1 VTEPPAIDGATP
13 PTTDGWADLGPADTL
28 ADRPVRE
35 VRIGRLRLA
44 VTYQDGV
51 FGAISGVCNHVGG
64 PLGEGRLE
72 GEYVVCPWHYWRFE
86 RKTGAGEPGYE
97 ADRVPSHRVEV
108 RDGRLF
114 VELTPVTKRGRLPHK
129 KHPLAREP
137 QRESGPPRVV
147 GISTTVMTNAHPR
160 YSTSEALLEVALEHA
175 AAAGHET
182 RLVRLRDLSF
192 RNCEGFYSKSARACT
207 WPCSITQMDKN
218 DQLDRVYEAVV
229 HWADVILLASP
240 IRWGSA
246 SSLYYKMVERMNCIQ
261 NQITIRDKVLMKDKV
276 ASFIVTGGQDG
287 VQAVAGQML
296 GFFAE
301 IGCTFPPFPYVAHTR
316 GWSAEDMEHNV
327 EFVKMS
333 EELRDGTR
341 ELVDRALETSRRLL
355 AAPVGGERIAR
366 GGRKAHA
373 MTDEMPMQPSEP
385 PAEPIPA
392 LEGTT

>member
-1 VTEPPAIDGATP
+1 MTDPESGTLEMPEPTGGP
-13 PTTDGWADLGPADTL
+13 GWYELGPVETL
-28 ADRPVRE
+28 AGRTLRE
-35 VRIGRLRLA
+35 VRIGRVRLA
-44 VTYQDGV
+44 LTYKDGT

-97 ADRVPSHRVEV
+97 ADRVPGHRVEV

-129 KHPLAREP
+129 KHSLAREP

-207 WPCSITQMDKN
+207 WPCSITQMDKR
-218 DQLDRVYEAVV
+218 DQLEAVYEAVV

-261 NQITIRDKVLMKDKV
+261 NQITIRNKVLMRDKV
-276 ASFIVTGGQDG
+276 AAFVITGGQDG

-316 GWSAEDMEHNV
+316 GWSAEDMENNV
-327 EFVKMS
+327 AYVRHS
-333 EELRDGTR
+333 ASLHDGAAALTG
-341 ELVDRALETSRRLL
+341 RAVEMARILLETEIETGR
-355 AAPVGGERIAR
+355 VERA
-366 GGRKAHA
+366 GRKGCPSA
-373 MTDEMPMQPSEP
+373 MPEA
-385 PAEPIPA
+385 PAMVA
-392 LEGTT
+392 AAVEG